1 MSHVRPENQGTGLGD
16 VFDILLKAPS
26 ERLLSLTFQLGE
38 SPEDNIIHALCLI
51 ILQREAQA
59 LNKLQM
65 LGDNPLA
72 KHLAEKWSASGGK
85 FEDFGVQ
92 CGHFQAQ
99 TAESLSALARIFKVL
114 SEQRLCEPLLR
125 NLAYQRALSS
135 DCLKTGN
142 YDNLR
147 YHQFREEAKVAC
159 GPAEWMF
166 STSDL
171 KLESSCDPNRSL
183 DEGNATLKVSESDA
197 KLSGIPSPLQ
207 ESTSVPSY
215 PSHLEISV
223 PPTAS
228 FTGDKAAPATLQN
241 PKVNPSILTVSQAKQ
256 ASCQPQ
262 SPELQL
268 RSTGSPL
275 FGAETDP
282 KMDET
287 LAASSRLKSHNE
299 IPSRSNKPS
308 IEPKLAQPS
317 ATYISLPKMPV
328 SKEIHERKDAEEEE
342 EERFY
347 AFVILHA
354 PEDEDMA
361 ECMREKL
368 EKVICSEGATFS
380 EDFAILGK
388 STLRCVEDAINNSAF
403 TFLLLTRNFNTKM
416 LEMKTNI
423 ALINS
428 INKKHKF
435 NTVIPLLPKE
445 NCMPRQ
451 SIPMALQTLVAL
463 EENKSFERKLQ
474 RSLSAAKIEKQR
486 KIWTQEQSLKQKLQ
500 EKEKLSLSM
509 EQKLLLSPSG
519 ALGQDGG
526 DGRPWWPQQPNIH
539 IVNSNY
545 VMIGNDSKMTVDFG
559 GSGDKDSSVCAEE
572 EEQ

>member
-1 MSHVRPENQGTGLGD
+1 MSHVRPENRGTGLGD

-26 ERLLSLTFQLGE
+26 ERLISLTLQLGE

-59 LNKLQM
+59 LTKLQM
-65 LGDNPLA
+65 LGDNSLA
-72 KHLAEKWSASGGK
+72 KHLAEKWPASGGK
-85 FEDFGVQ
+85 FEDFEVQ

-135 DCLKTGN
+135 DCLKTSN
-142 YDNLR
+142 YDDLR
-147 YHQFREEAKVAC
+147 YHQFKEEAKVAC

-166 STSDL
+166 FTSDH
-171 KLESSCDPNRSL
+171 KLESSPDPNRSL
-183 DEGNATLKVSESDA
+183 GEGNVTLKVSVSQD
-197 KLSGIPSPLQ
+197 KLLGIPSPLQ

-215 PSHLEISV
+215 PTHLEISV

-228 FTGDKAAPATLQN
+228 FPGDKAAPETLQN

-256 ASCQPQ
+256 ASWQPR

-275 FGAETDP
+275 SGADTDP

-287 LAASSRLKSHNE
+287 LAATSSKLKSHHE
-299 IPSRSNKPS
+299 IPSQPNNPS
-308 IEPKLAQPS
+308 IEPKSAQPS
-317 ATYISLPKMPV
+317 ATYISLPKVPI
-328 SKEIHERKDAEEEE
+328 SKEIHESRDAEEEE

-435 NTVIPLLPKE
+435 NTVIPLLPRE

-451 SIPMALQTLVAL
+451 SVPMVLQTLVAL

-474 RSLSAAKIEKQR
+474 KSLTAAKIEKQR
-486 KIWTQEQSLKQKLQ
+486 KIWTLEQSLR
-500 EKEKLSLSM
+500 LSM
-509 EQKLLLSPSG
+509 EQKLHLSPGG

-559 GSGDKDSSVCAEE
+559 GSADKDSSVCAEE
-572 EEQ
+572 EQ